1 MEAIFEIILNIC
13 LGILILAGYIA
24 LALLFCS
31 IGLLYGFGIAIV
43 NYSKAF
49 SVNVYLEK

>member
-1 MEAIFEIILNIC
+1 MGAIFEIILYIG
-13 LGILILAGYIA
+13 LGLLILAGYIA

-31 IGLLYGFGIAIV
+31 IGVLYGFGIAIV

-49 SVNVYLEK
+49 SVNVHLEK